1 VSINIADMGNSPY
14 IASADFQIGTALPR
28 LEIERIDMQDV
39 PTPGKKDKTAKPAVW
54 FKGAKKGYVLTKNVA
69 RAIAAKLGITTKDIG
84 REWPGIQIQ
93 LEVVGD
99 VRRPDGTRGNAFRLH
114 DAWPKAAPTK
124 PANEPVKD
132 QTNAQ

>member
-1 VSINIADMGNSPY
+1 MSINVADMGNSPY
-14 IASADFQIGTALPR
+14 IASADFQIGTVLPR
-28 LEIERIDMQDV
+28 LEIERIDMQEV
-39 PTPGKKDKTAKPAVW
+39 PTPGKKEKQAKPAVW

-84 REWPGIQIQ
+84 AQWPGIQIQ

-114 DAWPKAAPTK
+114 DAWPKAAPTQPTTSTTQEQK
-124 PANEPVKD
+124 P
-132 QTNAQ
+132 

>member
-114 DAWPKAAPTK
+114 DAWPKAALTM
-124 PANEPVKD
+124 PANEPAKD

>member
-1 VSINIADMGNSPY
+1 VTINISDMGTSPF
-14 IASADFQIGTALPR
+14 IASADFQIGTVLPR
-28 LEIERIDMQDV
+28 LEIERIDMQEV
-39 PTPGKKDKTAKPAVW
+39 PTPGKKEKQAKPAVW

-84 REWPGIQIQ
+84 ATWPGISIQ

-114 DAWPKAAPTK
+114 DAWPKAEQTK
-124 PANEPVKD
+124 QEPQ
-132 QTNAQ
+132 QTQG